1 LSQTDT
7 QTDKPTLVKT
17 YSLAFTGR
25 NMLFQSSVKHM
36 NIDHADVNCYGVAH
50 AAGIADDAA

>member
-1 LSQTDT
+1 
-7 QTDKPTLVKT
+7 
-17 YSLAFTGR
+17 
-25 NMLFQSSVKHM
+25 MLFQSSVKHM